1 VQELTVEYQY
11 GDFWSLFALL
21 RDHPPG
27 PADPRNQYA
36 FTIPNTYSAGS
47 GSAGRPPDTVVYL
60 QVDLLP
66 IGAKPGGET
75 LPFPHFPYKAPTAT
89 LKPAHGD

>member
-1 VQELTVEYQY
+1 
-11 GDFWSLFALL
+11 
-21 RDHPPG
+21 
-27 PADPRNQYA
+27 
-36 FTIPNTYSAGS
+36 
-47 GSAGRPPDTVVYL
+47 VVYL